1 MEGNTM
7 NGAKFDKIFKPKS
20 IAVIGASETIGS
32 AGYRIFRNLI
42 GSGYE
47 GVVYPVN
54 SKRESVQG
62 VQAYPS
68 INDVPKI
75 VDLAI
80 IATPASIVC
89 DIVEQ
94 CGIRGIKGILII
106 SAGFK
111 EIGPE
116 GVIREERLL
125 ELKKKYELRILG
137 PNCVGFIMPY
147 LNLNATFAGSMPE
160 KGSIAL
166 LSQSGA
172 VCGAI
177 LDWAAAAKVGFS
189 SFVSVGSML
198 DVDFG
203 DLIDYFGMDIHTRS
217 IVLYI
222 ESITDARKFMSA
234 TKAFARAK
242 PIIVIKSGRYK
253 EGAKAAASHT
263 GALAGEDIIYEAAF
277 RRSGVVRVMDI
288 MDLFNCSSILAK
300 QPRPMGPNIAIVTNA
315 GGPGV
320 LATDSIIEKGGKL
333 ATLSPETIDKLNK
346 VLPTHWSH
354 GNPVDIIGDGDEER
368 YQKAIEICLEDKN
381 IDGLLILCVPQVMAD
396 PQKLADRLVDIARK
410 STKPILTSFIGE
422 ASVYHAREILNR
434 NNIPTYASPD
444 EAVESY
450 MYLYHYER
458 HLGQLYE
465 TPEELNIKTPAH
477 TEIIKKILNAAAK
490 EKRVLLNESEA
501 KTFLELYGINTTSPI
516 ITENEEKAR
525 IAAEKIG
532 YPVVM
537 KILSPQISHK
547 SDVGG
552 VVLDLRCG
560 DDVKTAFRAMVK
572 QAKEKVPGATIL
584 GVTIQKQIKN
594 QGYELILGSKK
605 DPVFGSVILFGL
617 GGIYTELFKDRAIGF
632 PPLNQTLAQRII
644 EKTKAYELLKGF
656 RNVPPVDMKK
666 VEEAM
671 IKFSQMLI
679 DHPEIKEVDIN
690 PLIPQGNDLIAV
702 DARIILDPE
711 PAKHPH
717 LIITPYPVKYMK
729 PIVLKDGKKALLR
742 PIKPEDENMWL
753 EMFKTFSEETVR
765 FRFFRIIKDTP
776 HEVRTRYCNIDYDRE
791 IGIVAEMEENGK
803 KRLLGVSRLILDPAR
818 NDEAEFALVVTDE
831 WQRQGLGSE
840 FLDYLIEI
848 AKDKN
853 LSKVTGVVLKDN
865 YPMIALCREKN
876 FRFSEGDPGEYKVE
890 YDVILDDGLVD
901 GTLESGKKIN
911 DSDESDNGKKTKKNP
926 KKPVGLVKS

>member
-1 MEGNTM
+1 M
-7 NGAKFDKIFKPKS
+7 NGSNLDKIFKPKS
-20 IAVIGASETIGS
+20 IAVIGASDTLGS

-42 GSGYE
+42 GSGYD
-47 GVVYPVN
+47 GIVYPVN
-54 SKRESVQG
+54 PKREAVQG

-68 INDVPKI
+68 INNVPKV

-80 IATPASIVC
+80 ICTPATAVC
-89 DIVEQ
+89 DVVEQ
-94 CGIRGIKGILII
+94 CGIRGIRGILII

-111 EIGPE
+111 EIGAE
-116 GVIREERLL
+116 GVTREKRLL
-125 ELKKKYELRILG
+125 DLKKQYDLRIVG

-147 LNLNATFAGSMPE
+147 LNLNATFAGSMPD
-160 KGSIAL
+160 KGNIAL

-222 ESITDARKFMSA
+222 ESITDAKKFMSA
-234 TKAFARAK
+234 TKGFARAK

-253 EGAKAAASHT
+253 EGAKAASSHT
-263 GALAGEDIIYEAAF
+263 GALAGEDIIYDAAF

-333 ATLSPETIDKLNK
+333 AQLSPETIEKLNK
-346 VLPTHWSH
+346 VLPAHWSH
-354 GNPVDIIGDGDEER
+354 GNPVDIIGDGDEDR
-368 YQKAIEICLEDKN
+368 YQQAIEICLEDKN
-381 IDGLLILCVPQVMAD
+381 IDGLLILSVPQVMAD
-396 PQKLADRLVDIARK
+396 PKKLADRLVDIARK
-410 STKPILTSFIGE
+410 TTKPILTSFIGE

-458 HLGQLYE
+458 HLEQLYE
-465 TPEELNIKTPAH
+465 TPQELDIKTPAH
-477 TEIIKKILNAAAK
+477 TEIVKKILDTAAQ
-490 EKRVLLNESEA
+490 EKRTLLNESEA
-501 KTFLELYGINTTSPI
+501 KTFLELYGITTTTPVI
-516 ITENEEKAR
+516 AENEEKAVK
-525 IAAEKIG
+525 AAEKIG

-547 SDVGG
+547 SDIGG
-552 VVLDLRCG
+552 VVLDLRC
-560 DDVKTAFRAMVK
+560 DEDVRKTFQQMTK
-572 QAKEKVPGATIL
+572 KAKEKVPDAKIL
-584 GVTIQKQIKN
+584 GVTIQTFVKN
-594 QGYELILGSKK
+594 QGFELILGSKK

-617 GGIYTELFKDRAIGF
+617 GGIFTELFKDRAIGF
-632 PPLNQTLAQRII
+632 PPLNQTLAHRII
-644 EKTKAYELLKGF
+644 EKTKAYHLLKGF
-656 RNVPPVDMKK
+656 RNIPPVNMNS
-666 VEEAM
+666 VEETM

-690 PLIPQGNDLIAV
+690 PLIPYGNELIAV

-711 PAKHPH
+711 PQKHPH
-717 LIITPYPVKYMK
+717 LIITPYPMKYIRQIK
-729 PIVLKDGKKALLR
+729 LKDGTEVTLR
-742 PIKPEDENMWL
+742 PIKPEDEEMWL
-753 EMFKTFSEETVR
+753 EMFKSFSEETIR
-765 FRFFRIIKDTP
+765 FRFFRIIKETP

-791 IGIVAEMEENGK
+791 IGIVAVVTKNGK
-803 KRLLGVSRLILDPAR
+803 KRILGVARIIVDPVKK
-818 NDEAEFALVVTDE
+818 DHCEFALVVTDE
-831 WQRQGLGSE
+831 WQRQGLGSR
-840 FLDYLIEI
+840 FLDFLIEI
-848 AKDKN
+848 AKDKS
-853 LSKVTGVVLKDN
+853 LTKVTGVVLKDN
-865 YPMIALCREKN
+865 YPMIALCKEKN

-890 YDVILDDGLVD
+890 YDVLLDEGLAD
-901 GTLESGKKIN
+901 GTLESGKKIS
-911 DSDESDNGKKTKKNP
+911 DSDESDDGKTTKKNP
-926 KKPVGLVKS
+926 KKPSRVLKS

>member
-1 MEGNTM
+1 MT
-7 NGAKFDKIFKPKS
+7 ASKLDKIFKPKS

-42 GSGYE
+42 GSGYD
-47 GVVYPVN
+47 GVVFPVN
-54 SKRESVQG
+54 NKRESIQG
-62 VQAYPS
+62 VQAYPT
-68 INDVPKI
+68 INDVPKV

-80 IATPASIVC
+80 IATPASVVC

-111 EIGPE
+111 EIGSE
-116 GVIREERLL
+116 GIAREQRLL
-125 ELKKKYELRILG
+125 ELKKKYNLTILG
-137 PNCVGFIMPY
+137 PNCVGFIMPF
-147 LNLNATFAGSMPE
+147 LNLNATFAGAMPE

-177 LDWAAAAKVGFS
+177 LDWAAAANVGFS

-198 DVDFG
+198 DVNFG
-203 DLIDYFGMDIHTRS
+203 DLIDYFGMDVHTKS

-222 ESITDARKFMSA
+222 ESIIDARKFMSA

-242 PIIVIKSGRYK
+242 PIIVIKSGRFT

-263 GALAGEDIIYEAAF
+263 GALAGEDAIYEAAF
-277 RRSGVVRVMDI
+277 RRSGVVRVMNI

-300 QPRPMGPNIAIVTNA
+300 QPRPTGPNIAIVTNA

-333 ATLSPETIDKLNK
+333 AVLSPVTIEKLNK

-354 GNPVDIIGDGDEER
+354 ANPVDIIGDGDEDR

-396 PQKLADRLVDIARK
+396 PKKLADRLVDIARK
-410 STKPILTSFIGE
+410 STKPILTSLIGE
-422 ASVYHAREILNR
+422 ASVYHARELLNQ
-434 NNIPTYASPD
+434 NNIPTYVSPD

-458 HLGQLYE
+458 HLSQLYE
-465 TPEELNIKTPAH
+465 TPEELDIKTSAH
-477 TEIIKKILNAAAK
+477 TEIIKKILNLAAT
-490 EKRVLLNESEA
+490 EKRTLLNESEA
-501 KTFLELYGINTTSPI
+501 KTFLELYGIETTKPI
-516 ITENEEKAR
+516 IADNEDKAVK
-525 IAAEKIG
+525 AAEKIG

-552 VVLDLRCG
+552 VVLDLRCA
-560 DDVKTAFRAMVK
+560 DDVKHTFHTMVK
-572 QAKEKVPGATIL
+572 RAKEKIPDATIQ
-584 GVTIQKQIKN
+584 GVTIQKQVKN
-594 QGYELILGSKK
+594 HGYELILGSKK
-605 DPVFGSVILFGL
+605 DPVFGSVVLFGL

-656 RNVPPVDMKK
+656 RNIPPVDMKK
-666 VEEAM
+666 VEETM
-671 IKFSQMLI
+671 VKFSQMLI

-690 PLIPQGNDLIAV
+690 PLIPQGNKLIAV

-711 PAKHPH
+711 PEKHTH
-717 LIITPYPVKYMK
+717 LIITPYPTKYMR
-729 PIVLKDGKKALLR
+729 PITLKDGQKVLLR

-753 EMFKTFSEETVR
+753 DMFKSFSEETVR

-791 IGIVAEMEENGK
+791 IGIVAEVEKDGRK
-803 KRLLGVSRLILDPAR
+803 QILGVVRIIQDPAQQ
-818 NDEAEFALVVTDE
+818 DEAEFAVVVTDE
-831 WQRQGLGSE
+831 YQRLGLGSE
-840 FLDYLIEI
+840 FLDFIIEI

-853 LSKVTGVVLKDN
+853 LSKINGVVLKDN
-865 YPMIALCREKN
+865 FPMITLCREKG
-876 FRFSEGDPGEYKVE
+876 FRFSDGDPGEYKVE
-890 YDVILDDGLVD
+890 YILLDDDISD
-901 GTLESGKKIN
+901 GTLESGKNI
-911 DSDESDNGKKTKKNP
+911 DESDDKDNGKTSKKNL
-926 KKPVGLVKS
+926 KKPSHALKS